1 MRKMMFAFAVALT
14 LPFAVFAQNADKAA
28 KAQEVLKQA
37 RAAIGDESKLKALNS
52 LSASASF
59 RRTQGE
65 REVSGEIEL
74 ELLMPD
80 KIKISNHMQIG
91 PMDITQVQ
99 ALNGT
104 EVWTDFIGGPGGPGG
119 GPGGGR
125 GGMMNDP
132 QMRERQQN
140 EQRANLTRLALAL
153 LLAPPSS
160 IPLEYSYAAEA
171 QTPTGK
177 ADVIDVTGPNN
188 FKARLV
194 IDQATHR
201 LFMLSY
207 KGKQLRGFGGPGG
220 GRGPGGQGGGQGGQ
234 GAQGGQNRPQMTPE
248 EIEKLRKERQEAYDK
263 APEIEFQ
270 WVVSEYKQVNGLNLP
285 HRILRGEASTPNEE
299 WTINKYKIN
308 PSLKADKFVKKDKSQ
323 G

>member
-1 MRKMMFAFAVALT
+1 MRKLILAFAVALA
-14 LPFAVFAQNADKAA
+14 LPFVALAQSAAKGA

-52 LSASASF
+52 LSANASF

-65 REVSGEIEL
+65 REVNGEIEL
-74 ELLMPD
+74 EMLLPD
-80 KIKISNHMQIG
+80 KIKVSTNLQFG
-91 PMDITQVQ
+91 PMDVTQIQV
-99 ALNGT
+99 LNGN
-104 EVWTDFIGGPGGPGG
+104 EVWSEFIGGPGGGQG
-119 GPGGGR
+119 GPAGR

-132 QMRERQQN
+132 QMRERMQN

-160 IPLEYSYAAEA
+160 MPLEYSYAAEA
-171 QTPTGK
+171 QTPNGK

-207 KGKQLRGFGGPGG
+207 KGKQLRFSG
-220 GRGPGGQGGGQGGQ
+220 GRGPGGQVGQ
-234 GAQGGQNRPQMTPE
+234 GQNRPQLTPE
-248 EIEKLRKERQEAYDK
+248 EIEKRRQEMQEAYEK

-270 WVVSEYKQVNGLNLP
+270 WVLSDYKSVNGLTLP
-285 HRILRGEASTPNEE
+285 HRILRGEAGTPNEE

-308 PSLKADKFVKKDKSQ
+308 PSLKPDKFVKKDKNQ